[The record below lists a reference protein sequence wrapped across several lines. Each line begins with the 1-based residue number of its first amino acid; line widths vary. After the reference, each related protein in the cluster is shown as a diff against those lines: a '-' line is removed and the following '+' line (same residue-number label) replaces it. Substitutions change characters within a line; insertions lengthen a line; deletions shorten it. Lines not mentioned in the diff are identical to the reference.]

1 MSRVVISKKGSLI
14 FYIENYKNGSS
25 GYMIDYTKGDLSR
38 NISCQCKIKV
48 VEYMVFGTNENSKK
62 YFINLKHKYPYKTYK
77 SFVIHN
83 SEIDIVVC
91 VKRISDWEFDIL
103 TEDEIRSLILFGDL
117 KFKTNKFK
125 NEMIT
130 FNTEWMKRGVSK

>member
-14 FYIENYKNGSS
+14 FYIENYKSGSS
-25 GYMIDYTKGDLSR
+25 GYIIDYTKGDSSK
-38 NISCQCKIKV
+38 NISYQCKIKV
-48 VEYMVFGTNENSKK
+48 VEYMIFGTNENSKK

-77 SFVIHN
+77 SFVVHN

-103 TEDEIRSLILFGDL
+103 TEDEIRSLILFGNL
-117 KFKTNKFK
+117 KFKTNKLK

-130 FNTEWMKRGVSK
+130 FNTEWMKRGISK

>member
-14 FYIENYKNGSS
+14 FYIENYKSDSS
-25 GYMIDYTKGDLSR
+25 GYIIDYTKGDSSK
-38 NISCQCKIKV
+38 NISYQCKIKV
-48 VEYMVFGTNENSKK
+48 VEYMIFGTNENSKK
-62 YFINLKHKYPYKTYK
+62 YFINLKYKYPNKIYK

-103 TEDEIRSLILFGDL
+103 TEDEIRSLILFGNL

-125 NEMIT
+125 NEIIT
-130 FNTEWMKRGVSK
+130 FNTEWMKRGISK

>member
-48 VEYMVFGTNENSKK
+48 VEYMVFRTNENSKK
-62 YFINLKHKYPYKTYK
+62 HFINLKHKYPYKTYK

-103 TEDEIRSLILFGDL
+103 TEDEIRSLILFGNL

-130 FNTEWMKRGVSK
+130 FNTEWMKRGISK